1 MQINRLLEMVYLLL
15 TSKTTAKQL
24 SEHFNVSIR
33 TIYRDIDVLSSSGIP
48 VYTQRGKGGGIYLL
62 ENFTLTKSL
71 LTEQEQTDILL
82 ALQNLAVLDYP
93 NIEGVFSKLTSLFK
107 KESSEWLEIDLS
119 SWGSTEERKEMFT
132 KIKLAIL
139 EQQMITFTYVN
150 NKGEYT
156 NRKIAPIKM
165 SFKKNAWYLK
175 GYCDQ
180 RNAERTFKISRI
192 SNLEVTHEEHN
203 QRNQTNPE
211 NIVEL
216 QNQPVEEVALELK
229 ISSQGV
235 YRVFDEFEGHEI
247 AKQADGSFIIKK
259 TLPGGPWLLS
269 YLLSFGE
276 LLKDVQ
282 PPELKTMLQQT
293 VRQLSKNLDT

>member
-192 SNLEVTHEEHN
+192 SNLEVTREEHN
-203 QRNQTNPE
+203 QKNQTNPE